1 MSDGSIKYLEG
12 AIELSPLRFEVD
24 LQDDDKDFLAFSG
37 VASEVDHL
45 PIGATRQYWSQEA
58 REQHEPEIQQFIK

>member
-1 MSDGSIKYLEG
+1 M
-12 AIELSPLRFEVD
+12 SPLRFEVD